1 MPSKR
6 NGFEFFLMRKLRAVD
21 KRLAALSERLN
32 YKGELIFQS
41 KVFFICLSLFISV
54 ALWFFVALDSDSDAS
69 RTMNVDIN
77 YVNLPTGFSVYA
89 PVKKVEIKV
98 AGKINFISG
107 VKASDLTAEVDLT
120 GLQAGKYTLP
130 INLDVPS
137 FARMI
142 SMRPA
147 VAEIEI
153 YRYVER
159 TLDITAKTE
168 GSPPEGMI
176 LSSVLLEPANA
187 VISGPESEVLAVQ
200 GLEAVVPL
208 GKLNEKGTA
217 RVSITPKVQPGAK
230 TQSAPQTVK
239 LAISPKE
246 TVASVKFENE
256 IVGERIPVKVSVV
269 GAPQEDLQIESIK
282 VIPDSVAI
290 RGKSEAVKK
299 MRSLVL
305 PPVDITGLDQNI
317 QLMIPMSPKDL
328 DENIEISGPDRA
340 RVEIRLSKK
349 MGVKTFTNVPLRIEG
364 AETGKSWEISPNSVS
379 VTVEGTQMAID
390 SLTGG
395 VPCELYVDVSN
406 IVSQQADLPVLV
418 RNMKRDI
425 QVVQT
430 EPEQVRVTISDG
442 K

>member
-1 MPSKR
+1 MPVKK
-6 NGFEFFLMRKLRAVD
+6 NGFEIFVMKKLRAAD
-21 KRLAALSERLN
+21 RKIAALGGRLN
-32 YKGELIFQS
+32 YKGESILQS
-41 KVFFICLSLFISV
+41 RVFFVCLSLFISV
-54 ALWFFVALDSDSDAS
+54 ALWFFVALDSDSEAA
-69 RTMNVDIN
+69 RTINVDID
-77 YVNLPTGFSVYA
+77 YVNLPTGVSFHA
-89 PVKKVEIKV
+89 PAKKVELKIS
-98 AGKINFISG
+98 GKINMLSG
-107 VKASDLTAEVDLT
+107 VNASDLKAEVDLT

-142 SMRPA
+142 SMKPA
-147 VAEIEI
+147 VAEVEI
-153 YRYVER
+153 YRHVER

-176 LSSVLLEPANA
+176 LSSIILDPASA

-200 GLEAVVPL
+200 GLEVVVPL
-208 GKLNEKGTA
+208 GKLDEKGKT
-217 RVSITPKVQPGAK
+217 RVSITARQ
-230 TQSAPQTVK
+230 QSGVRPPAAAHGMR
-239 LAISPKE
+239 LNISPKE
-246 TVASVKFENE
+246 TTAAVKFENE

-269 GAPQEDLQIESIK
+269 GSPQEDLQIESIK
-282 VIPDSVAI
+282 VIPESVAI
-290 RGKSEAVKK
+290 RGRSEAVKK

-317 QLMIPMSPKDL
+317 QLMIPLSPKEL
-328 DENIEISGPDRA
+328 DKDIEISGPDRA

-349 MGVKTFTNVPLRIEG
+349 MGVKTFTNVPLMIEG
-364 AETGKSWEISPNSVS
+364 AEAGKDWEISPSSVS
-379 VTVEGTQMAID
+379 VTIEGTQMSID

-395 VPCELYVDVSN
+395 LPCELYVDVSN

-418 RNMKRDI
+418 RNMKQDF

-430 EPEQVRVTISDG
+430 EPEQVRVTIVDG

>member
-6 NGFEFFLMRKLRAVD
+6 NGFEFFLMRKLRSID
-21 KRLAALSERLN
+21 KKLGALSERLN
-32 YKGELIFQS
+32 YKGELILQS
-41 KVFFICLSLFISV
+41 KVFFVCLSLFISV
-54 ALWFFVALDSDSDAS
+54 ALWFFVALDNDSEAA
-69 RTMNVDIN
+69 RTMNVDIDYIN
-77 YVNLPTGFSVYA
+77 VPAGFSVYA
-89 PVKKVEIKV
+89 PTKKVEIKV
-98 AGKINFISG
+98 AGKINILSG

-120 GLQAGKYTLP
+120 GLQAGKYSLP
-130 INLDVPS
+130 VNIDVPS

-142 SMRPA
+142 SIKPA
-147 VAEIEI
+147 VAEVEI

-176 LSSVLLEPANA
+176 LSSVALEPATA

-208 GKLNEKGTA
+208 GKLDEKGKA
-217 RVSITPKVQPGAK
+217 RVSITPKQSGAK
-230 TQSAPQTVK
+230 TSAATHEVR
-239 LAISPKE
+239 LAITPKE
-246 TVASVKFENE
+246 TTASVKFENE

-269 GAPQEDLQIESIK
+269 GVPQEDLQIESIK

-299 MRSLVL
+299 MRALVL

-317 QLMIPMSPKDL
+317 QLMIPLSPKDL

-349 MGVKTFTNVPLRIEG
+349 MGVKTFTNVPLMIEG
-364 AETGKSWEISPNSVS
+364 AEAGKDWEISPPSVS

-390 SLTGG
+390 SLTGS

-418 RNMKRDI
+418 RNMKRDL

-430 EPEQVRVTISDG
+430 EPEQVRVTIADG